1 MRGIDISEH
10 QGHINL
16 EALKDQID
24 FVIIRAGYADV
35 IDQLFERNYA
45 ECKRLGIPCGAYWY
59 SYALDVGEA
68 INEARACLNVIS
80 NKQFE
85 YPIYLDMEDA
95 DHYKANHGFNFSI
108 VKAISEQFCQI
119 IQDSGYYVGIYASKS
134 WFDSH
139 LAGLDQFDKW
149 IAEWGTNDGTI
160 QRDYSEVS
168 GVGMLQYTSVARLNG
183 YGGSL
188 DANIAYND
196 FMTLIKENRLN
207 GYGDGAQE
215 PVQAPQQTLKHHV
228 GEYVSFGSCY
238 ASSTAKVGWPPN
250 GEALVPDIK
259 EGTITAIYEGTNNP
273 YLINDGMCFV
283 NDGDIR
289 EGTSNPDRQ
298 YVVQGGDTL
307 WDIAA
312 QQLGDPTRYRDI
324 MVWNGL
330 SSDTIYPGQVLI
342 IKE

>member
-16 EALKDQID
+16 VAIKGQID

-35 IDQLFERNYA
+35 IDPLFERNYA

-68 INEARACLNVIS
+68 INEARACLNAIS

-95 DHYKANHGFNFSI
+95 DHYKANHGFNFSL

-119 IQDSGYYVGIYASKS
+119 IQDNGYYVGIYASKS

-188 DANIAYND
+188 DGNIAYND
-196 FMTLIKENRLN
+196 FMNLIKENGLN
-207 GYGDGAQE
+207 GYGDGTQE
-215 PVQAPQQTLKHHV
+215 STPAPQPTLKHYI
-228 GEYVSFGSCY
+228 GEYVYFGSCY
-238 ASSTAKVGWPPN
+238 ASSTAKIGWPPM

-259 EGTITAIYEGTNNP
+259 EGIITAIYEGTNNP
-273 YLINDGMCFV
+273 YLINNGMCFI

-289 EGTSNPDRQ
+289 DNTSNPDKQ
-298 YVVQGGDTL
+298 YIVQPGDTL

-312 QQLGDPTRYRDI
+312 QQLGDPTRYQDI
-324 MVWNGL
+324 MAWNRL
-330 SSDTIYPGQVLI
+330 ESDTIYPGQVLVV
-342 IKE
+342 KG